1 MSSMEP
7 EVKKFFSKI
16 VNSLSVGLLWMLVNS
31 TLGIAFNLA
40 FFEVRPT
47 IANYLFYTWFLVSL
61 FALLAFYKK
70 VWNL

>member
-1 MSSMEP
+1 MSDMEP

-40 FFEVRPT
+40 FFEGRPT
-47 IANYLFYTWFLVSL
+47 LGNYLFYAWFLVSL
-61 FALLAFYKK
+61 VALLLFYKK
-70 VWNL
+70 IWNL